1 LLVHAIEVSKDKAS
15 NNPKKKHGIP
25 PF

>member
-1 LLVHAIEVSKDKAS
+1 LLLHAIEVSTNKVD
-15 NNPKKKHGIP
+15 PRPTKKHGIP